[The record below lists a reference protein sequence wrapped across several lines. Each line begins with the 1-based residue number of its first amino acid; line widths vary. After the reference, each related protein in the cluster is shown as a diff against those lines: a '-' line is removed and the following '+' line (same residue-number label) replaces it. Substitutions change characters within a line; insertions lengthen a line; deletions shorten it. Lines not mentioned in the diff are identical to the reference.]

1 MALQVKYEHPT
12 SKQVYPEAYLRI
24 QKIQT
29 AHLDYEFFAKSDK
42 EGVEEELRWIT
53 RLENIVTVFVWSDDV
68 ARDNRAIVVHWFTF
82 EFDYELSSP
91 ENIYTQ
97 AYKWLNDK
105 KFDGSALDV

>member
-53 RLENIVTVFVWSDDV
+53 RLENIVTVFVWSDKV

-82 EFDYELSSP
+82 EFDYDLTNP
-91 ENIYTQ
+91 TNIYTQ
-97 AYKWLNDK
+97 AYEHLNK
-105 KFDGSALDV
+105 LKFNNLAMNV